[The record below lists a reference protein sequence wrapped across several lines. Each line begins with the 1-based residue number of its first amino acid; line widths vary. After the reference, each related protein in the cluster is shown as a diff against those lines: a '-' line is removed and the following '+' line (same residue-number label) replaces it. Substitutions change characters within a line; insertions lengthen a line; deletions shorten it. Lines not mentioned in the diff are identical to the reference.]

1 MPDRADHLVTDPGVP
16 PVSILRPGMST
27 PTHAP
32 LRSWTGY
39 LRPDGRKGIRNHLLV
54 VYTVECASFV
64 AQEIARDEPDTHVI
78 GFAGCYDNDYAI
90 RLMLALATHPNIG
103 GVLAVGL
110 GCEYTQPHRI
120 AESVRASGRPAES
133 FFIQEHGGTR
143 SSVAYG
149 KDLLASLRARAAETV
164 QVPMTFADLTIGA
177 ECGGSDGTSG
187 LAGNPVV
194 GRTFDRLV
202 DLGGTAIFEEVVEM
216 IGLRDLMVARAAS
229 PQAALELRATY
240 DKMLSY
246 CNAVRQYSVSPGNFA
261 GGLTT
266 IEEKSMGAFAKGG
279 SRPIQGVIRVS
290 QRPPRPGLWILDS
303 VPDEHFMQF
312 GYTNPNDTEG
322 IMDLVA
328 AGAQLVLFIT
338 GRGSVIGS
346 AVSPLIKVT
355 GNTRTYRN
363 MTEDMDFNAGR
374 VLSGELTMEEA
385 AAELM
390 DLIAGVAAGQPS
402 KPERLGHREFFLM
415 YKHQNVPA
423 LEAGCRM

>member
-1 MPDRADHLVTDPGVP
+1 M
-16 PVSILRPGMST
+16 SEST
-27 PTHAP
+27 PAHISD
-32 LRSWTGY
+32 RVWTGY

-78 GFAGCYDNDYAI
+78 GFPGCYDNDYAI

-120 AESVRASGRPAES
+120 AEAVRASGRPAES

-143 SSVAYG
+143 TSVAYG
-149 KDLLASLRARAAETV
+149 KDHLASLRARAAESAV
-164 QVPMTFADLTIGA
+164 KAPMTWADLTIGA

-194 GRTFDRLV
+194 GRAFDRLV
-202 DLGGTAIFEEVVEM
+202 DLGGSAIFEEVVEM
-216 IGLRDLMVARAAS
+216 IGLRDLMISRAAS
-229 PQAALELRATY
+229 PQAALQLGSTY
-240 DKMLSY
+240 DKMLNY
-246 CNAVRQYSVSPGNFA
+246 CKAVRQYSVSPGNFA

-290 QRPPRPGLWILDS
+290 ECPPHPGLWLLDS

-312 GYTNPNDTEG
+312 GYTNLNDTEG

-328 AGAQLVLFIT
+328 AGAQIVLFIT

-346 AVSPLIKVT
+346 AVAPLVKVT
-355 GNTRTYRN
+355 GNARTYRN
-363 MTEDMDFNAGR
+363 MTEDMDFDASR
-374 VLSGELTMEEA
+374 VLSGELTMDEA

-390 DLIAGVAAGQPS
+390 DLIASVASGHES
-402 KPERLGHREFFLM
+402 KPEHLGHREFFLM
-415 YKHQNVPA
+415 YKHQDAPA
-423 LEAGCRM
+423 LEAGCRA